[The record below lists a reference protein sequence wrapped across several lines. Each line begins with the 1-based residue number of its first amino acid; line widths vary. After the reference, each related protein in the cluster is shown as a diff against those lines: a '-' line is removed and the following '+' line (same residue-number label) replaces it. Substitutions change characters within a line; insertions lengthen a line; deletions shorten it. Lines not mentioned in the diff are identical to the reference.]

1 VVLTFSDVAADALY
15 AARSELGG
23 ALRGLQAILDNAAD
37 AIITVDEPGT
47 VLSFNRGA
55 ERMFGYKAAEVTGK
69 NMRMLALSPHRVGHD
84 GHPGQYHET
93 GAVRIIGIGREVEGR
108 RKDGTT
114 FSGDLVVSEFSDETG
129 RKFTGFL
136 RDLTERKQAEQR
148 ARQHQAELARVLRVR
163 TAGEFGASLAHELNQ
178 PLTVIANNL
187 EACRAQLATGPPRTL
202 RKLLAHASTE
212 AIRAAA
218 IVRNF
223 REMFRRTPPRIERID
238 LRDIIRETVSLA
250 APEMSQHKVA
260 FQVHLPAGPLSIQ
273 ADRIQIEQV
282 VLNLVQNAFE
292 AVETVPARERKV
304 RVRAIRVRVSR
315 LVSGEA
321 KVTVEDSGPGIPAE
335 VAASMFEAFF
345 TTKADGLG
353 MGLAIARSIVQS
365 HHGRLWIER
374 RRRPQGAAVSF
385 SLPLAEEPRRK
396 RSHGPPAHRVR
407 SRR

>member
-1 VVLTFSDVAADALY
+1 
-15 AARSELGG
+15 
-23 ALRGLQAILDNAAD
+23 
-37 AIITVDEPGT
+37 
-47 VLSFNRGA
+47 
-55 ERMFGYKAAEVTGK
+55 VTGK
-69 NMRMLALSPHRVGHD
+69 DIRMLMLSPHGIGHD
-84 GHPGQYHET
+84 GYPRRHRET
-93 GAVRIIGIGREVEGR
+93 GAARIIGIGREVEGR

-114 FSGDLVVSEFSDETG
+114 FPGDLVVSEFSDDTG
-129 RKFTGFL
+129 RKFTAIL
-136 RDLTERKQAEQR
+136 RDLTERKEAEQR
-148 ARQHQAELARVLRVR
+148 SRQHQAELARVLRVR
-163 TAGEFGASLAHELNQ
+163 TAGEFGASLAHEINQ

-187 EACRAQLATGPPRTL
+187 EACRVQLATGPPRTL
-202 RKLLAHASTE
+202 RKLLAHASAE

-223 REMFRRTPPRIERID
+223 REMFLRTPPRLERID

-292 AVETVPARERKV
+292 AVQTVPARERKV
-304 RVRAIRVRVSR
+304 RVQAIRVRVSR
-315 LVSGEA
+315 HVSGEA

-335 VAASMFEAFF
+335 VAASVFEPFF
-345 TTKADGLG
+345 TTKAGGLG